1 MNNEFLIYLGF
12 FVLIFIFIILLYL
25 KDGEIMRKIA
35 RYEGIME
42 DIIRQNY
49 QLKKILE
56 ESHLKKDEQIN
67 EFEYRIKDK
76 INQELNERVFPVLES
91 LRGIEALIES
101 FQNEQQSRLSSLEE
115 KTKTISKITPPPI
128 EAREK
133 QILELFKTGKTAL
146 DIAKTLRLGIG
157 TVEFVLRMHNL
168 IK

>member
-56 ESHLKKDEQIN
+56 ESHLQKDEQIN

-146 DIAKTLRLGIG
+146 DITKTLRLGIG

>member
-56 ESHLKKDEQIN
+56 ESHLQKDEQIN